1 MKAVTQI
8 TPAGLKALMDAAS
21 PYCLVDVREPW
32 EVALARIAGSV
43 AIPLNEIP
51 ARLQELDARARII
64 VMCKL
69 GGRSQRAAEFMA
81 ANGFDQVSNLQGGID
96 AWARDVDPQLP
107 AY

>member
-1 MKAVTQI
+1 MKTVTQI

-21 PYCLVDVREPW
+21 PHCLVDVREPW

-69 GGRSQRAAEFMA
+69 GGRSQRAAEFLA

>member
-8 TPAGLKALMDAAS
+8 TPAGLKALMDARS

-32 EVALARIAGSV
+32 EVELARIDGSV
-43 AIPLNEIP
+43 AIPLNDIP
-51 ARLQELDARARII
+51 ARLQELDALATII

-69 GGRSQRAAEFMA
+69 GGRSQRAAEFLVD
-81 ANGFDQVSNLQGGID
+81 NGFDRVSNLQGGID

>member
-51 ARLQELDARARII
+51 ARLQELDPQAAII

-69 GGRSQRAAEFMA
+69 GGRSQRAAEFLA
-81 ANGFDQVSNLQGGID
+81 ANGFDRVSNLQGGID

>member
-64 VMCKL
+64 GMCKL

>member
-8 TPAGLKALMDAAS
+8 TPAGLKTLMDAAS

-69 GGRSQRAAEFMA
+69 GGRSQRAAEFLA

>member
-69 GGRSQRAAEFMA
+69 GGRSQRAAEFLA
-81 ANGFDQVSNLQGGID
+81 ANGFDQISNLQGGID

>member
-69 GGRSQRAAEFMA
+69 GGRSQRAAEFLA